1 MFLDQHRL
9 HTWLPVSTHESGV
22 AVCVF
27 QKRMHRSAVPP
38 PEASSPFWCGDQAM
52 ALTAAVC
59 SLKRRTGD
67 VECGDQMKSLL
78 SLPPDASCCPSND
91 QRRPHTSCLWPESL
105 LVKCS
110 GTRTSRCRMSRSRL
124 PDESVCPDQHSVP
137 TRAWCP
143 LIVRVVWHFAAS
155 HICTSPTLVPTAR
168 CVPRCVQLT
177 EVTESSGPRS
187 QSFVT
192 LEVHA
197 LHR

>member
-1 MFLDQHRL
+1 M
-9 HTWLPVSTHESGV
+9 
-22 AVCVF
+22 
-27 QKRMHRSAVPP
+27 
-38 PEASSPFWCGDQAM
+38 
-52 ALTAAVC
+52 TAAVC

-192 LEVHA
+192 
-197 LHR
+197 